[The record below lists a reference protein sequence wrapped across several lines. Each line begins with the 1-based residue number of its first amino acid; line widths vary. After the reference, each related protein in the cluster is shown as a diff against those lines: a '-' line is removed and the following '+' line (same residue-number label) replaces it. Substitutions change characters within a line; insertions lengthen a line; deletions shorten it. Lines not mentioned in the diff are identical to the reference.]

1 MFIRIKKVNGYEYAY
16 LVRSVWNTDTKKVKQ
31 EVVKY
36 LGNLTNPKRIHK
48 LDLSKLSAKELEII
62 KRYMEGLEVNFDIP
76 PPIDEWKSKCPKCE
90 MKKSPQAKQCR
101 SCSTKKKFHG
111 WCTPDFLEEWN
122 KDKERWTERKVF
134 KQGNSLI
141 VHE

>member
-62 KRYMEGLEVNFDIP
+62 KRYMT
-76 PPIDEWKSKCPKCE
+76 C
-90 MKKSPQAKQCR
+90 Q
-101 SCSTKKKFHG
+101 
-111 WCTPDFLEEWN
+111 
-122 KDKERWTERKVF
+122 
-134 KQGNSLI
+134 
-141 VHE
+141 